1 MCVHFDNSGKIG
13 KKSAAVSAEVDTFA
27 VDLEDDRFR
36 GLLNKDGRFG
46 IDPTSQDFKSRDTK
60 EMKRILH
67 AQRVAR
73 HNEDN
78 NAPKPAEEHAP
89 QTQTVTTL
97 AAKLKRK
104 FGTN

>member
-1 MCVHFDNSGKIG
+1 M
-13 KKSAAVSAEVDTFA
+13 
-27 VDLEDDRFR
+27 DLNDDRFS

-73 HNEDN
+73 HNEDQI
-78 NAPKPAEEHAP
+78 PV
-89 QTQTVTTL
+89 TVTTEEQTIPLTTNVNSL

-104 FGTN
+104 FGSK